1 MKKEVA
7 SLARRVIAYIIDV
20 FIIDLLILRPFKSII
35 SLSGNVLSLSMIKK
49 ELIIVSLSLAV
60 LSLLYWSLLEFTV
73 RQSIGKMIT
82 RIYVAST
89 QKQLSL
95 KQCLIRNLSKV
106 ISIVLFFD
114 VLYMLIN
121 KTHQRYFEKLSN
133 TEVLL
138 VKEVK

>member
-7 SLARRVIAYIIDV
+7 GLARRAIAYIIDL
-20 FIIDLLILRPFKSII
+20 FIIDILILKPFKLSVNLSSMLSFSII
-35 SLSGNVLSLSMIKK
+35 TK
-49 ELIIVSLSLAV
+49 ELVLVSISLAV
-60 LSLLYWSLLEFTV
+60 LTLLYWSLLEFTV

-82 RIYVAST
+82 RIYVSST

-133 TEVLL
+133 TEVLAIK
-138 VKEVK
+138 KEK